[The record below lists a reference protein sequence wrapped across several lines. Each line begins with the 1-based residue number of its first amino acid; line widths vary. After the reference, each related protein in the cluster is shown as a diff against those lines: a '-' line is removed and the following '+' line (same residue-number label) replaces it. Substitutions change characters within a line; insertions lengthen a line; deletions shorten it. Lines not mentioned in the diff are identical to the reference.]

1 MGPPAPDHRAVSD
14 RRTQFVFGYGS
25 LVAEH
30 ERGHVATLRGHRR
43 HWGVAMDNRRDLPG
57 YKYYRLRRD
66 GSRPPV
72 FVAFL
77 DIAPDRAASVAGI
90 CMPVA
95 DDDLAALDERERNY
109 DRVDVTDQIDAA
121 RGRVWAYRGSAAGQ
135 ARLRDGRAR
144 GRAAVSSDYLD
155 GVLAAVA
162 LFAPDEADAMARSPS
177 DAGLDVLD
185 LERVEIAPGRY
196 RTPKPS
202 PLDNRP
208 MSFDRPM

>member
-1 MGPPAPDHRAVSD
+1 VSAGEA
-14 RRTQFVFGYGS
+14 QFVFGYGS

-43 HWGVAMDNRRDLPG
+43 HWGVAMDNARDLPG
-57 YKYYRLRRD
+57 YKYYRLKPD
-66 GSRPPV
+66 GSRPRI

-77 DIAPDRAASVAGI
+77 DIAADPAARVVGI

-95 DDDLAALDERERNY
+95 VGDLAELDERERNY
-109 DRVDVTDQIDAA
+109 DRVDVTDLVDEP

-135 ARLRDGRAR
+135 ARLRDGLAR
-144 GRAAVSSDYLD
+144 GRAAVSRDYLD
-155 GVLAAVA
+155 RVLDAIAV
-162 LFAPDEADAMARSPS
+162 FAPGEAGAMAQSPA

-185 LERVEIAPGRY
+185 LERIEIRRDQ

-208 MSFDRPM
+208 MSFDSPM